1 MGRAGLLDSLSA
13 TTFHSSIESL
23 RQALP
28 QTHVLAGVRFVD
40 NGKVITTAGIS
51 AGIDGA
57 LHLVSRLRG
66 EETAKE
72 VAQYMEYDKWVP
84 NQGMVIGEANDG
96 PSASVPR
103 GR

>member
-1 MGRAGLLDSLSA
+1 MGNAGILDSLSA

-23 RQALP
+23 QAALP
-28 QTHVLAGVRFVD
+28 RTKVLANVRFVD

-57 LHLVSRLRG
+57 LHLV
-66 EETAKE
+66 AKLKGDEIARE
-72 VAQYMEYDKWVP
+72 VAAYMEYDKWVP
-84 NQGMVIGEANDG
+84 NQGLVL
-96 PSASVPR
+96 S